1 MRKNSSILPGS
12 LVAIAVLLTLAGHL
26 LSISWLSYLFKPLAT
41 LLLFSIAF
49 SHWFSHRNPYAL
61 WIAIGLLFSLA
72 GDVALLWPALYFLLG
87 LAAFLLTHIAYLI
100 AFTRDAKFPARLVI
114 WLLYLAIAGAFY
126 ALLFPNLP
134 NNLKAPVAFYALLL
148 ASMTAQATGRSLV
161 LKTQPARL
169 AAMGA
174 ILFMLS
180 DLLLAF
186 DRFHTALLLAPVLI
200 LIPYYL
206 AQWLIALSTARS

>member
-1 MRKNSSILPGS
+1 MRKNFSILLGS

-26 LSISWLSYLFKPLAT
+26 LSAPWLSYLFKPLAT

-49 SHWFSHRNPYAL
+49 SYWVSHRNSYAL

-72 GDVALLWPALYFLLG
+72 GDVALLWPALYFLPGLG
-87 LAAFLLTHIAYLI
+87 AFLFTHVAYLM
-100 AFTRDAKFPARLVI
+100 AFTRDAKFPARLPI
-114 WLLYLAIAGAFY
+114 WFLYLATAGAFY
-126 ALLFPNLP
+126 ALLFPHLP
-134 NNLKAPVAFYALLL
+134 NNLKSPVAFYALLL
-148 ASMTAQATGRSLV
+148 ASMAAQAMGRSLV

-169 AAMGA
+169 AAIGA

-186 DRFHTALLLAPVLI
+186 DRFHTALLLAPILI

-206 AQWLIALSTARS
+206 AQWLIA